1 MAPAR
6 ASAPIIRVTAP
17 RPLTKTKTKHRRKGG
32 GGGHTKTKA
41 FAIAAAGLALGYLD
55 RPGGALSNL
64 PTIPLLGKA
73 GTLAVGLYFLA
84 PKTGIWAEAT
94 AAAIAV
100 AAYELGN
107 KGSISGDIAPQVR
120 AHGLAAQV

>member
-17 RPLTKTKTKHRRKGG
+17 RPLTKTKTKHRRKS

-55 RPGGALSNL
+55 KPGGALSNI
-64 PTIPLLGKA
+64 PTIPLLGRA
-73 GTLAVGLYFLA
+73 GTLAAGLYFLA
-84 PKTGIWAEAT
+84 PKTGFWVEAT
-94 AAAIAV
+94 AAAIAI

-107 KGSISGDIAPQVR
+107 KGSISGDVAPQVR
-120 AHGLAAQV
+120 GLASQV